1 MCNAKLLRN
10 TDVQTAPN
18 NTNKILKNATTAVP
32 LKYLSNFLR
41 SLETALINC
50 KVELKIK
57 STKCCVL
64 SVAGADMQ
72 MLILII
78 LFLLSKTQNYMFL

>member
-1 MCNAKLLRN
+1 MCNAKLLGN

-32 LKYLSNFLR
+32 LKYLSNYLR

-50 KVELKIK
+50 KV
-57 STKCCVL
+57 
-64 SVAGADMQ
+64 
-72 MLILII
+72 
-78 LFLLSKTQNYMFL
+78 

>member
-1 MCNAKLLRN
+1 MCNAKLLGN

-32 LKYLSNFLR
+32 LEYLSNFLR
-41 SLETALINC
+41 PLETALINC
-50 KVELKIK
+50 KVELKLK
-57 STKCCVL
+57 SIKCCVL
-64 SVAGADMQ
+64 SIAGADMQ

-78 LFLLSKTQNYMFL
+78 LLLLSKTQNYMFL